1 MTVEHYAM
9 YTVPLMTKWLTW
21 FHRYSMKQKK
31 NSFSSAFGSSKDW
44 LEMGFDERVV
54 VHGVVD
60 ADEHSI

>member
-1 MTVEHYAM
+1 MADL
-9 YTVPLMTKWLTW
+9 VPQVLNEANN
-21 FHRYSMKQKK
+21 

-60 ADEHSI
+60 ADEHSIWVEFSKTAFS